1 MVYTGRIRFQHFRR
15 RTGTREV
22 SLPAR
27 LERKVAG
34 GDDMVYIDAGPLGS
48 ALCYRQ
54 ADGTFVGNAVQTHR
68 TLPVRVVITELDSE
82 PGRSLHVQF
91 HATSLDPVDPPF
103 IMIATG
109 SVEASVAA

>member
-1 MVYTGRIRFQHFRR
+1 MVYTGRIRFQSLRR
-15 RTGTREV
+15 RTKAREV

-34 GDDMVYIDAGPLGS
+34 GDDMVCIDAGPLG
-48 ALCYRQ
+48 CVVCFRQ
-54 ADGTFVGNAVQTHR
+54 ADGTFVGNVAQTRR
-68 TLPVRVVITELDSE
+68 TLPVRVIITALDSE

-103 IMIATG
+103 VMIAIG
-109 SVEASVAA
+109 SVEASAAA